1 MDLEKICKQV
11 CEITIEAG
19 IFVKD
24 NINEISEKNIDKKG
38 VHDFVT
44 YVDKT
49 TEKFLVDKLRPLVS
63 GAGFIVE
70 EKTVDIIG
78 EKYNWVIDPL
88 DGTTNYIHGL
98 APYAVSVAL
107 MQKNEILIGVVYEID
122 KEECFYTWKDGASY
136 LNGKE
141 IKVSDITSVN
151 NSLIATGFPYYDYKR
166 IKPFLSTLEYF
177 MNNSHGIRR
186 LGSAATD
193 LAYVACGRFEGFY
206 EYSLSPWDVAAG
218 ALIVKNA
225 GGKLCDFS
233 GGEDFVFGKEMIAS
247 NKEIFD
253 EFSEIIGRMM
263 DSADR

>member
-1 MDLEKICKQV
+1 MDLKKICKQV
-11 CEITIEAG
+11 REITIEAG
-19 IFVKD
+19 IFVKE

-38 VHDFVT
+38 VHDYVT
-44 YVDKT
+44 FVDKT
-49 TEKFLVDKLRPLVS
+49 TEKFLVDLLMPLVP

-70 EKTVDIIG
+70 EKTVDIKG
-78 EKYNWVIDPL
+78 EIFNWVIDPL

-107 MQKNEILIGVVYEID
+107 MKENEILIGVVYEID
-122 KEECFYTWKDGASY
+122 KEECFYTWKDAPSY
-136 LNGKE
+136 LNGKK
-141 IKVSDITSVN
+141 INVSDVKNVN

-166 IKPFLSTLEYF
+166 IKPFLTTLEYL

-193 LAYVACGRFEGFY
+193 LAYVACGRFEAFY

-233 GGEDFVFGKEMIAS
+233 GGEDFVFGREIIAS
-247 NKEIFD
+247 NSEIFG
-253 EFSEIIGRMM
+253 EFSGIIGKIMKS
-263 DSADR
+263 DDR